1 MASHESH
8 RLFVLPSLINMTDP
22 DLHPET
28 SPSLSSLLLGLRA
41 LWSYLTALPLPS
53 PSMATLSSILALP
66 EARESLSAALAIL
79 LAFLSP
85 ILLFAPVGMVAEH

>member
-1 MASHESH
+1 MAAHESQ
-8 RLFVLPSLINMTDP
+8 RLFVLPFLINVTDP

-28 SPSLSSLLLGLRA
+28 SPSLSSLMLGLRA
-41 LWSYLTALPLPS
+41 LWSYLTTLPLPS
-53 PSMATLSSILALP
+53 SSMTTLSSILALQ
-66 EARESLSAALAIL
+66 EAHESLSVALVIL